1 MLIYFAVE
9 GFKVINNNFGKY
21 VVLIMCV
28 AGFII
33 CGFEHRIA
41 NMFYISLDNTIT
53 LQSFLMILYVII
65 GNTIGGL
72 IVPLVNKVV
81 KKLERG
87 NDD

>member
-1 MLIYFAVE
+1 
-9 GFKVINNNFGKY
+9 
-21 VVLIMCV
+21 
-28 AGFII
+28 
-33 CGFEHRIA
+33 
-41 NMFYISLDNTIT
+41 MFYISLDNTIT